1 MDSKFKVGDK
11 VRRVKN
17 SWVGMKPGDI
27 GTIKRISWDHL
38 YFKEFV
44 GGHDIDYFELV
55 ETNNMNKKFKNK
67 FAVTGSK
74 HLLKAFA
81 EELKEIG
88 YFIKMHKPS
97 GDTYSRLSIYD
108 DGEILYS
115 ENAYRFIEYKL
126 PQDYNKALELAKEV
140 EEVIPEY
147 VKCIK
152 DACPITKGD
161 VCKVS
166 SKGIIQSDKYKFPDV
181 WHDYTLDEIKNYFIP
196 ATKEEYV
203 IQQIPEYVKCLEG
216 YFDQYTKG
224 KIYKN
229 DLKKSSVNQYVT
241 LEDDLGSQNGWN
253 PDMFTPSTKE
263 EYEAQFKLYFGDKE
277 VKLKKSFGHIEV
289 ACYGEVG
296 TLEQVQ
302 DIVDYVER
310 LVKPL
315 KFGNRDLLNVRS
327 ADNFI
332 NIPKYSSDYKDGE
345 IEFKLGCTYGSL
357 AQAKKIL
364 EAGNKLK

>member
-1 MDSKFKVGDK
+1 
-11 VRRVKN
+11 
-17 SWVGMKPGDI
+17 
-27 GTIKRISWDHL
+27 
-38 YFKEFV
+38 
-44 GGHDIDYFELV
+44 
-55 ETNNMNKKFKNK
+55 MNKKFKNK

-88 YFIKMHKPS
+88 YISEGIINHGIYPLIVNEGVEYDNGAFTSWPNS
-97 GDTYSRLSIYD
+97 LNSIPT
-108 DGEILYS
+108 
-115 ENAYRFIEYKL
+115 YKL
-126 PQDYNKALELAKEV
+126 DKEWNKALELAKEV

-147 VKCIK
+147 VKIRSDIATFASTTSRWSK
-152 DACPITKGD
+152 DEPNKVYKVIDFKKSPTKDFKCYYVGESICLIPDD
-161 VCKVS
+161 V
-166 SKGIIQSDKYKFPDV
+166 
-181 WHDYTLDEIKNYFIP
+181 IP

-203 IQQIPEYVKCLEG
+203 IQQIPEYVKCLES

-277 VKLKKSFGHIEV
+277 VRIHKKSTGFKESVINVEC
-289 ACYGEVG
+289 AGEVG

-302 DIVDYVER
+302 AIVDYVEFNKNKSFKFGSKDIAISHSQTR
-310 LVKPL
+310 VSMSKPL
-315 KFGNRDLLNVRS
+315 KFTDEELK
-327 ADNFI
+327 FI
-332 NIPKYSSDYKDGE
+332 I
-345 IEFKLGCTYGSL
+345 GCQTGTL